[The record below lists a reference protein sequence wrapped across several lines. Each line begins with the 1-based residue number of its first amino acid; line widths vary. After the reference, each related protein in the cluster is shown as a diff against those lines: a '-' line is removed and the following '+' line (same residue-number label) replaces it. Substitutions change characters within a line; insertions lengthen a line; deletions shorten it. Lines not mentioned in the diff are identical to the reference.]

1 MSYDPRKFGAL
12 CDMCPLK
19 GNVPVPAESNPGAT
33 ICMVGEAPGAD
44 EVREGRPF
52 VGANGQDLQ
61 RALNSARLQRRDL
74 HLTVKGRRVELE
86 DTTKNAA
93 TATGQFDIADH
104 RSAAEIAALLHHR
117 NFDPVWKDWDESLL
131 ANT

>member
-44 EVREGRPF
+44 EVRDGRPF
-52 VGANGQDLQ
+52 VGAGGQELQ

-74 HLTVKGRRVELE
+74 HLTNVMLCQPPKNEL
-86 DTTKNAA
+86 DNLLARCPPRT
-93 TATGQFDIADH
+93 
-104 RSAAEIAALLHHR
+104 RSARSATR
-117 NFDPVWKDWDESLL
+117 
-131 ANT
+131 